1 VPPELDRRRISAR
14 IDAQHGLPKRRRLPL
29 AGRWAI
35 VPARRP
41 YLHADPREASLAAN
55 KTIMPALVRSR
66 APSATRLR
74 LLAPLLMAAACAGG
88 VSAAVAQ
95 TITLGSSGQ
104 PAVEVNLDAI
114 TGATAPPGRQLAVP
128 GGSLS
133 ATQRQLRIPNL
144 DRPEAGAIILR
155 QPGTTAAGRVR
166 LRPPSEAAPRRAAAQ
181 PPAPATPKPTRTP
194 PTTTTTRPTPPPAT
208 ATARPAPAPP
218 PPAAAPTPR
227 VAAAPPPAT
236 PPRATAATPPPA
248 PPAATT
254 RGDDGPRMPAVPQGQ
269 LTARDVAPPP
279 PEPRG
284 QARSLTPP
292 PAPPPAPAATTSPP
306 ASSSQQ
312 AARTVAPPPPPSSS
326 TATTAAPRSEPPR
339 VAALPPADDETTQIR
354 FRSGSAA
361 LAADDEQRLADIAKR
376 LQGTDK
382 RLQLRAYADDSSD
395 DSSPSRARRLS
406 LSRALA
412 VRSYLIE
419 NGMRSTR
426 IDVRA
431 LGIARDGGP
440 PDRVDVILL
449 ER

>member
-1 VPPELDRRRISAR
+1 
-14 IDAQHGLPKRRRLPL
+14 
-29 AGRWAI
+29 
-35 VPARRP
+35 
-41 YLHADPREASLAAN
+41 
-55 KTIMPALVRSR
+55 
-66 APSATRLR
+66 
-74 LLAPLLMAAACAGG
+74 
-88 VSAAVAQ
+88 
-95 TITLGSSGQ
+95 
-104 PAVEVNLDAI
+104 
-114 TGATAPPGRQLAVP
+114 
-128 GGSLS
+128 
-133 ATQRQLRIPNL
+133 
-144 DRPEAGAIILR
+144 
-155 QPGTTAAGRVR
+155 
-166 LRPPSEAAPRRAAAQ
+166 
-181 PPAPATPKPTRTP
+181 
-194 PTTTTTRPTPPPAT
+194 
-208 ATARPAPAPP
+208 
-218 PPAAAPTPR
+218 
-227 VAAAPPPAT
+227 
-236 PPRATAATPPPA
+236 
-248 PPAATT
+248 
-254 RGDDGPRMPAVPQGQ
+254 MPAVPQGQ

-284 QARSLTPP
+284 QARSLAPP
-292 PAPPPAPAATTSPP
+292 PAPPPAPTTTTPPP
-306 ASSSQQ
+306 A
-312 AARTVAPPPPPSSS
+312 SS
-326 TATTAAPRSEPPR
+326 TATTAAPRPEPSR

-382 RLQLRAYADDSSD
+382 RLQLHAYADDSGE